1 MLHYFMAIKNQTK
14 NKQTS
19 FDEIYEH
26 IISDAQTADGS
37 NKVIL
42 SDKVLMKKISCYVT
56 NLITGIAPLDEVMCS
71 SYVHKNGFQKIVL
84 GRMGGFALRF
94 HRYIPGIG
102 DKNIHDHRWS
112 RMDSFV
118 LEGNL
123 LADYLF
129 HTNHKVKSAEKFQHH
144 TYSKVGDD
152 YIVEHKG
159 ESYLLVG
166 KHVEHLTGC
175 LYSMK
180 SKELHRILPS
190 NQSVATL
197 VVTHPVPENR
207 VWCNLYQKYIIEELE
222 PVREERLSQEQMI
235 TSLKHLNALLLAHLT
250 EEASVETTVGEWQ

>member
-1 MLHYFMAIKNQTK
+1 M
-14 NKQTS
+14 
-19 FDEIYEH
+19 
-26 IISDAQTADGS
+26 
-37 NKVIL
+37 
-42 SDKVLMKKISCYVT
+42 
-56 NLITGIAPLDEVMCS
+56 
-71 SYVHKNGFQKIVL
+71 
-84 GRMGGFALRF
+84 
-94 HRYIPGIG
+94 
-102 DKNIHDHRWS
+102 
-112 RMDSFV
+112 
-118 LEGNL
+118 
-123 LADYLF
+123 
-129 HTNHKVKSAEKFQHH
+129 KSAEKFQHH

-190 NQSVATL
+190 INLSQLWLS
-197 VVTHPVPENR
+197 HIQFR
-207 VWCNLYQKYIIEELE
+207 KSSRCNLYQKYIIEELE

>member
-1 MLHYFMAIKNQTK
+1 MAIKNQPE
-14 NKQTS
+14 NKHIT
-19 FDEIYEH
+19 FDDIYEH
-26 IISDAQTADGS
+26 IISDVQTTDGA

-42 SDKVLMKKISCYVT
+42 CNKILLKKISCYV
-56 NLITGIAPLDEVMCS
+56 NDLITGVTPMEEVMDS
-71 SYVHKNGFQKIVL
+71 SYIHKNGFQKIVL

-123 LADYLF
+123 LADYLC
-129 HTNHKVKSAEKFQHH
+129 HTNHEAISAEKFQHH

-152 YIVEHKG
+152 YIVEHRG
-159 ESYLLVG
+159 DAYLLVG

-175 LYSMK
+175 LYSMT
-180 SKELHRILPS
+180 SKELHRILPGD
-190 NQSVATL
+190 QSVATL

-222 PVREERLSQEQMI
+222 PVREERLNREQMLG
-235 TSLKHLNALLLAHLT
+235 SLKHLNALLLTHLA
-250 EEASVETTVGEWQ
+250 EETSVKSTIGEWQ